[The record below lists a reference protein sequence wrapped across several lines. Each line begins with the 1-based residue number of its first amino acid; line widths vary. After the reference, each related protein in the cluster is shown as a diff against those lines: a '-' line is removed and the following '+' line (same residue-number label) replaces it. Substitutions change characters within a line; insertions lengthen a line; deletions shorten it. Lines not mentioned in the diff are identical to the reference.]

1 MASPITSNMGIPSC
15 SVIVGGKD
23 VGAKYGLKS
32 VVVTKEI
39 NKVSKARII
48 IMDGDPSDETFEAS
62 ASKDFDPDKTISIKM
77 GYDQKEKE
85 VFSGVI
91 TGQSLKVRFKSSEL
105 VLTCMDKAFQLSTTR
120 KTSNFVKKKD
130 SDVISEI
137 IGGYGLSKTV
147 STTTFKHPNIVQY
160 NCSDWDFILARA
172 DANAMVVINEGAKL
186 SVASPVVS
194 GSAILDINFGLE
206 IIDFSAEMDAI
217 NQLSSVEFQSWDS
230 QKLSLVK
237 SVGTEP
243 SVNAHGDLTGKK
255 LSAVGKSP
263 KLALNTSV
271 PEDSGLLKSWAKSH
285 LQHSRLSKIRGFAS
299 FVGNSAPLVGK
310 LIKLAGFSPHFNGL
324 AYLTKV
330 VHAFE
335 DGFWKTET
343 GFGLQPKT
351 FTDSDNNIEGPSGLG
366 LLPAISGIHIGKV
379 KKIDKDPAGEYR
391 VQVDV
396 PFIETSGEGLW
407 ARLSHLHASSNYGY
421 YFYPDVGDEVI
432 LSFVNSDP
440 RFAVIIGSLYGKK
453 NKPPFTPETKNKD
466 KGIIT
471 KNKLKLT
478 FEDDKKIIT
487 IETPGGQKVT
497 LDDKGKSLKLEDQ
510 NKNSVLL
517 DKNGIT
523 LNSGK
528 DLILKSKGKIT
539 MKSGAATEIKSG
551 ADLKAQGVNL
561 ALKASAKAGLEGA
574 TAEIKGSGKVVVKGG
589 MINLN

>member
-15 SVIVGGKD
+15 SVMVGGKD
-23 VGAKYGLKS
+23 MGATYGIKS
-32 VVVTKEI
+32 IVVTKEI

-48 IMDGDPSDETFEAS
+48 IMDGNPSDETFDAS
-62 ASKDFDPDKTISIKM
+62 ASKDFDPDKVISIKM
-77 GYDQKEKE
+77 GYNQKEQE

-91 TGQSLKVRFKSSEL
+91 TGHSLKVRFRSSEL
-105 VLTCMDKAFQLSTTR
+105 VLTCMDKAFQLATTR
-120 KTSNFVKKKD
+120 KTTNFVKKKD

-147 STTTFKHPNIVQY
+147 SATTFKHPNLVQY
-160 NCSDWDFILARA
+160 NCSDWDFLLARA

-186 SVASPVVS
+186 SVAEPVVS
-194 GSAILDINFGLE
+194 GSAVLDINFGLE
-206 IIDFSAEMDAI
+206 IIDFSADMDAI

-230 QKLSLVK
+230 EKLSLVK
-237 SVGTEP
+237 SAGTEP
-243 SVNAHGDLTGKK
+243 PVNAHGDITGKK

-263 KLALNTSV
+263 ELALNTST

-299 FVGNSAPLVGK
+299 FVGNAAPEVGK
-310 LIKLAGFSPHFNGL
+310 LINLAGFSPHFNGL
-324 AYLTKV
+324 AYLTKI
-330 VHAFE
+330 VHTFE

-351 FTDSDNNIEGPSGLG
+351 FTDNGNIEGPSALG

-379 KKIDKDPAGEYR
+379 KKMDTDPAGEYR

-396 PFIETSGEGLW
+396 PFIETTGEGLW
-407 ARLSHLHASSNYGY
+407 ARLSHPHASSDYGY

-432 LSFVNSDP
+432 LSFVNNDP
-440 RFAVIIGSLYGKK
+440 RFAVIIGSLYSKK
-453 NKPPFTPETKNKD
+453 NKPPFTPEKENKD
-466 KGIIT
+466 KAIIT

-478 FEDDKKIIT
+478 FEDEKKIIT

-497 LDDKGKSLKLEDQ
+497 LDDEGKSLKLEDE

-517 DKNGIT
+517 NDKGIT
-523 LNSGK
+523 LDSGK
-528 DLILKSKGKIT
+528 DLIFKSKAKIT
-539 MKSGAATEIKSG
+539 MDSGAATEIKSKV
-551 ADLKAQGVNL
+551 DLKLNGANI
-561 ALKASAKAGLEGA
+561 ALKAKAKVGLQGA
-574 TAEIKGSGKVVVKGG
+574 TTEVKGSDKVILKGG
-589 MINLN
+589 AVNIN